1 MQSVIAMLQ
10 DAEKITL
17 MSWAWSFHNRLCL
30 EAFGKATCHSPLG
43 FSLQVSLSNPVL
55 HLLPDWVDLFAL

>member
-10 DAEKITL
+10 DAEKITI
-17 MSWAWSFHNRLCL
+17 MSRAWPFRNRLHL
-30 EAFGKATCHSPLG
+30 GTFGNATCRSPLG

-55 HLLPDWVDLFAL
+55 HLLPGWVDLFAL